1 MAIHIGRRQVIFA
14 LGNAVVALPLAVRAQ
29 QPERCGGRNRRAA
42 TALVEDDPE
51 MTARLARFRQG
62 LQKRGWSEGRNVSID
77 ICFAPDGSAD
87 QAQVLAKELIALQP
101 DVILAHGTSTRRRV
115 AARA

>member
-1 MAIHIGRRQVIFA
+1 
-14 LGNAVVALPLAVRAQ
+14 
-29 QPERCGGRNRRAA
+29 
-42 TALVEDDPE
+42 
-51 MTARLARFRQG
+51 MTARLAGFRQG

-101 DVILAHGTSTRRRV
+101 DVILAHGTPTVAALQREPQSCSLVSSTRSGQDLLRTRNDTARRQYRLTGV
-115 AARA
+115 KQI